1 MNVRPFAR
9 SGFALIALTAAALL
23 PAACSSD
30 SGGGGEAPS
39 GIAATLAAADG
50 GASAAATGTP
60 SGGGAPAAPAA
71 TPSGGGAPDA
81 PTVTPAPASADLEG
95 RIVFRG
101 IQDGNL
107 EIFAVD
113 GSGLERLTD
122 APGIEGAPV
131 WSPDGSRIAFTTTSG
146 GGDWKEALEV
156 FVMNADGSGETRLTD
171 SEDRDY
177 EVTWSPDGSR
187 IAFVSHRDSFLGD
200 LLVMNA
206 DGSDQ
211 TTIAK
216 GAYGPAWSPAGDR
229 IAFTDRTEYAVPEI
243 HVVNVDGSG
252 RTPLTET
259 PSSAGKFAFNAS
271 PYWSPDGSRIAY
283 ISFAGG
289 DGGRRLFVM
298 NADGSGQTQLADEAT
313 VTDGSQE
320 STLRLAW
327 SPDGSRIAYAAPGT
341 ASSVQAFSNV
351 EGIASGRIH
360 SQYVFDL
367 YVVDADGSSPPT
379 LLAEGGHSGVWSPDS
394 SRIAFL
400 FGPLNGN
407 DLYVMGADGS
417 NRTRLTELGYL
428 DGPAWQPAPSPSP

>member
-1 MNVRPFAR
+1 MNVRPFAK
-9 SGFALIALTAAALL
+9 SGFALIALAAAALL
-23 PAACSSD
+23 LAACSSD
-30 SGGGGEAPS
+30 SGDGGEEPP
-39 GIAATLAAADG
+39 GIEVTLTAAAGG
-50 GASAAATGTP
+50 GASAATATP
-60 SGGGAPAAPAA
+60 SGGAPAAPTA
-71 TPSGGGAPDA
+71 TPTA
-81 PTVTPAPASADLEG
+81 TPAPAADLEG
-95 RIVFRG
+95 RIAFRG
-101 IQDGNL
+101 IQDG
-107 EIFAVD
+107 EYAIFAV
-113 GSGLERLTD
+113 GESGLERLTD
-122 APGIEGAPV
+122 DPGIPGAPV

-259 PSSAGKFAFNAS
+259 ERNAKIENLT
-271 PYWSPDGSRIAY
+271 PYWSPDGSRIAFV
-283 ISFAGG
+283 SRESGQF
-289 DGGRRLFVM
+289 RLIVM
-298 NADGSGQTQLADEAT
+298 NADGSDRTQLADDIT
-313 VTDGSQE
+313 TLDGDAE

-341 ASSVQAFSNV
+341 ASSVQAFSNI
-351 EGIASGRIH
+351 EGIASGRVD
-360 SQYVFDL
+360 SRYVYDL
-367 YVVDADGSSPPT
+367 YVVETDGSSPPT
-379 LLAEGGHSGVWSPDS
+379 LLAEGAHSGVWSPDG

-407 DLYVMGADGS
+407 DLYVMDADGS

-428 DGPAWQPAPSPSP
+428 DGPAWQPAPGG

>member
-1 MNVRPFAR
+1 MNVRPFAT
-9 SGFALIALTAAALL
+9 SGFALIALAAAALL
-23 PAACSSD
+23 LAACSSD
-30 SGGGGEAPS
+30 SGDGGGEEPP
-39 GIAATLAAADG
+39 GIEVTLTAAAGGGSSAAT
-50 GASAAATGTP
+50 
-60 SGGGAPAAPAA
+60 A
-71 TPSGGGAPDA
+71 TPSRGASSA
-81 PTVTPAPASADLEG
+81 PTATPTATPAPASADLEG
-95 RIVFRG
+95 RIAFRG
-101 IQDGNL
+101 AQDG
-107 EIFAVD
+107 EYAIFAV
-113 GSGLERLTD
+113 GESGLERLTD
-122 APGIEGAPV
+122 DPGIPGAPV
-131 WSPDGSRIAFTTTSG
+131 WSPDGSRIAFTSGVG
-146 GGDWKEALEV
+146 GGDWKEALEI
-156 FVMNADGSGETRLTD
+156 FVMNADGSGQTRLTD

-177 EVTWSPDGSR
+177 EMTWSPDGSR
-187 IAFVSHRDSFLGD
+187 IAFISHRDSFLGD

-259 PSSAGKFAFNAS
+259 PSSAGKNAHNTA

-327 SPDGSRIAYAAPGT
+327 SPDGSRIAYSAPSY
-341 ASSVQAFSNV
+341 SSPGVA
-351 EGIASGRIH
+351 IR
-360 SQYVFDL
+360 YLYDL

-379 LLAEGGHSGVWSPDS
+379 LLAEGAHSGVWSPDG

-400 FGPLNGN
+400 LGALNGN
-407 DLYVMGADGS
+407 DLYVMDADGS

-428 DGPAWQPAPSPSP
+428 DGPAWQPAPGG